1 MIVTKTPFR
10 LSFFGGGTDYPEYF
24 ESHGGSVLTAS
35 LDHWAFVSISRFYS
49 KLFDYNLR
57 VGYRQ
62 LECVKS
68 VEEIQHGGF
77 RECLRRYGVTKD
89 AEINYT
95 AHLPA
100 FTGVGS
106 SSSFLVGL
114 LNALHA
120 YRGRTVPAL
129 DLAYEAIEMERHVL
143 NENVGC
149 QDQAQAAVGGFNV
162 LEFRSETDIRVHPV
176 GLSPERL
183 AAFENHL
190 LMFFTGIRRRASDL
204 AGRQI
209 DRIPLNL
216 ATLRRMRE
224 MVDEAH
230 SSLLGGGSFARF
242 GELLHESWRLKQ
254 TLDSRVSNPMIGDL
268 YETGLRAGALG
279 GKLLGAGGGGFLVF
293 FVPPERH
300 AALRQS
306 LSRIEEVPVRLGVPG
321 SHRLTGADSE
331 LPHAG
336 SPSESVSNLRTI
348 AAASSS
354 PFAVK

>member
-24 ESHGGSVLTAS
+24 KRHGGSVLTAS
-35 LDHWAFVSISRFYS
+35 LDHWAFISISRFYS
-49 KLFDYNLR
+49 KLFDYKLR
-57 VGYRQ
+57 IGYRQ
-62 LECVKS
+62 LECVTS
-68 VEEIQHGGF
+68 LDEIRHSGF
-77 RECLRRYGVTKD
+77 RECLRRYSVD
-89 AEINYT
+89 RDVELNYT
-95 AHLPA
+95 ANLPA
-100 FTGVGS
+100 FSGVGS

-120 YRGRTVPAL
+120 LQGRSVSAL
-129 DLAYEAIEMERHVL
+129 DLAYEAIEMERGVL

-162 LEFRSETDIRVHPV
+162 LDFRSVTEIRVHPV
-176 GLSPERL
+176 ALSPERL
-183 AAFENHL
+183 AAFQSHL

-209 DRIPLNL
+209 DRIPFNL
-216 ATLRRMRE
+216 DTLRRMRD

-230 SSLLGGGSFARF
+230 SSLTGTGGFAKF
-242 GELLHESWRLKQ
+242 GELLNESWRLKQ
-254 TLDSRVSNPMIGDL
+254 TLDSRVSNSTIGDL

-293 FVPPERH
+293 FVPPEKH

-306 LSRIEEVPVRLGVPG
+306 LSHLEEVPVRLGVPG
-321 SHRLTGADSE
+321 SHRLTTADWE
-331 LPHAG
+331 RPHAFELAA
-336 SPSESVSNLRTI
+336 SSNSRKI

-354 PFAVK
+354 PLTVK